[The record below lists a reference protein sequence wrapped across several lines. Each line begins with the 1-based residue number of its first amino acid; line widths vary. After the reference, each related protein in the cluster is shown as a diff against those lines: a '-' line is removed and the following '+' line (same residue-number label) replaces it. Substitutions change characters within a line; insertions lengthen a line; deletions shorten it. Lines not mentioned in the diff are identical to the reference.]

1 MCADGKRKITTNNWY
16 KNDINNA
23 DLLTLIYLNL
33 LGSFGISHIRKPIII
48 IAKQEILME
57 AWVLPMLTALI

>member
-33 LGSFGISHIRKPIII
+33 LGPFGMSHIRKPIII